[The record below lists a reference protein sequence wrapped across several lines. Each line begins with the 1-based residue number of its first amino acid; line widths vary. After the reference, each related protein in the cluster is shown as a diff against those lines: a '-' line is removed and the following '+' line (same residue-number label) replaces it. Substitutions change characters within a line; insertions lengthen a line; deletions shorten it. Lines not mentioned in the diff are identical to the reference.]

1 MRFCA
6 GWQDRGAELRPS
18 YPIVTPRL
26 RLRPVTIDDLDAM
39 LTYRSRAD
47 VCRYLPFAPMTR
59 EVLTARLSG
68 DLARTELTAEGQALS
83 LGVELAA
90 SGAFIGDVV
99 LFFRSVEHAG
109 GELGYV
115 FAPESGGRGY
125 ATEAGAA
132 VLSLAFESLGLHRI
146 VARLDARNGPS
157 ARLAARLGMRLEG
170 RLLGN
175 EWFKGEWADELAY
188 AMLASEW
195 PGSHGRTLLAP

>member
-1 MRFCA
+1 M
-6 GWQDRGAELRPS
+6 ELRPD

-47 VCRYLPFAPMTR
+47 VCRYLPFEPMTR

-68 DLARTELTAEGQALS
+68 GLSNSELTAEGQALT
-83 LGVELAA
+83 LGVELAE
-90 SGAFIGDVV
+90 SGALIGDVV
-99 LFFRSVEHAG
+99 LFFRSAVHAG

-115 FAPESGGRGY
+115 FAPEAGGKGY

-132 VLSLAFESLGLHRI
+132 VLALAFEHLGLHR
-146 VARLDARNGPS
+146 VTACLDARNDDS
-157 ARLAARLGMRLEG
+157 ARLAARLGMRLEA
-170 RLLGN
+170 RLVSN
-175 EWFKGEWADELAY
+175 EWFKGEWADELDF

-195 PGSHGRTLLAP
+195 PGSPGRRLLSPRSEPA

>member
-1 MRFCA
+1 M
-6 GWQDRGAELRPS
+6 ELRPS

-47 VCRYLPFAPMTR
+47 VCRYLPFEPMTR

-68 DLARTELTAEGQALS
+68 DLTRTELTAEGQGLT
-83 LGVELAA
+83 LGVELAE
-90 SGAFIGDVV
+90 SGALIGDVV

-115 FAPESGGRGY
+115 FAPDAGGRGY

-132 VLSLAFESLGLHRI
+132 ALSLAFEHLGLHR
-146 VARLDARNGPS
+146 VLARLDARNDPS
-157 ARLAARLGMRLEG
+157 ARLAARLGMRLEA
-170 RLLGN
+170 RLVSN
-175 EWFKGEWADELAY
+175 EWFKGEWSDELDF

-195 PGSHGRTLLAP
+195 PSSPGRQLLSPRSGPE